1 MSNNLSWRDAL
12 KQFNDKRVQE
22 GGKYTIPKKGT
33 PEYAS
38 VRELMGEKS
47 EAVPLKPNQTVT
59 GASARSKSRSPK
71 KPTDSEEK
79 IHKAVQTLVPT
90 KDKPLW
96 VDEPKPVE
104 KTAKKQKPN
113 ILQEFEPDKDGKSV
127 LVRETHKPPTNT
139 PEVIDAAAKAAGL
152 KKSKSKKK
160 SVSTQTEAPSS
171 PKSEDFIVKLK

>member
-38 VRELMGEKS
+38 IRELMGEKS

-59 GASARSKSRSPK
+59 GQNASARSKSRSPK

-104 KTAKKQKPN
+104 KKAKKEKP
-113 ILQEFEPDKDGKSV
+113 V
-127 LVRETHKPPTNT
+127 A
-139 PEVIDAAAKAAGL
+139 PEVADVAAEAPIQ
-152 KKSKSKKK
+152 KKSKNKKK
-160 SVSTQTEAPSS
+160 NVATQTEAPSS

>member
-12 KQFNDKRVQE
+12 KQFNDKRVKE

-104 KTAKKQKPN
+104 KKGKKEKP
-113 ILQEFEPDKDGKSV
+113 V
-127 LVRETHKPPTNT
+127 A
-139 PEVIDAAAKAAGL
+139 PEVADVAAEAPIQ
-152 KKSKSKKK
+152 KKSTNKKK
-160 SVSTQTEAPSS
+160 NVATQTEPPAS
-171 PKSEDFIVKLK
+171 PKSEDFVVKLK

>member
-1 MSNNLSWRDAL
+1 M
-12 KQFNDKRVQE
+12 KQFNDKRIQE

-47 EAVPLKPNQTVT
+47 DAVALQPNQTVT
-59 GASARSKSRSPK
+59 GQSAPGKSTGKPRDTSKSRSPK
-71 KPTDSEEK
+71 KTDSEEK

-104 KTAKKQKPN
+104 KTAKKNQTSYKSSSQTRMVSWFWLRKRTNHLRIPQKR
-113 ILQEFEPDKDGKSV
+113 LM
-127 LVRETHKPPTNT
+127 RPPR
-139 PEVIDAAAKAAGL
+139 PQG
-152 KKSKSKKK
+152 
-160 SVSTQTEAPSS
+160 
-171 PKSEDFIVKLK
+171 

>member
-104 KTAKKQKPN
+104 QKAKKQKP
-113 ILQEFEPDKDGKSV
+113 DAS
-127 LVRETHKPPTNT
+127 
-139 PEVIDAAAKAAGL
+139 EVADVAAEAPGQ
-152 KKSKSKKK
+152 KKSKNKKK
-160 SVSTQTEAPSS
+160 NVATQTEPPSS

>member
-12 KQFNDKRVQE
+12 KQFNDKRVKE

-47 EAVPLKPNQTVT
+47 DAVELKPNQTVT
-59 GASARSKSRSPK
+59 GKSRESSKSRTPK
-71 KPTDSEEK
+71 KTDSEEK

-104 KTAKKQKPN
+104 KKGKKEKP
-113 ILQEFEPDKDGKSV
+113 V
-127 LVRETHKPPTNT
+127 A
-139 PEVIDAAAKAAGL
+139 PEVADVAAEAPIQ
-152 KKSKSKKK
+152 KKSKNKKK
-160 SVSTQTEAPSS
+160 NVATQTEAPSS

>member
-47 EAVPLKPNQTVT
+47 DAVELKPNQTVT
-59 GASARSKSRSPK
+59 GKSRESSKSRTPK
-71 KPTDSEEK
+71 KTDSEEK

-90 KDKPLW
+90 RDKPLW

-104 KTAKKQKPN
+104 KKGKKEKP
-113 ILQEFEPDKDGKSV
+113 V
-127 LVRETHKPPTNT
+127 A
-139 PEVIDAAAKAAGL
+139 PEVADVAAEAPIQ
-152 KKSKSKKK
+152 KKSKNKKK
-160 SVSTQTEAPSS
+160 NVATQTEPPAS

>member
-1 MSNNLSWRDAL
+1 MSSNLSWRDAL

-47 EAVPLKPNQTVT
+47 DAVSLKPNQTVT
-59 GASARSKSRSPK
+59 GQNAPGKSTGKPRETSKSRTPEK
-71 KPTDSEEK
+71 TDSEEK
-79 IHKAVQTLVPT
+79 IHKAVQALVPT

-104 KTAKKQKPN
+104 KPVA
-113 ILQEFEPDKDGKSV
+113 
-127 LVRETHKPPTNT
+127 
-139 PEVIDAAAKAAGL
+139 PEVADVAAEAPIQ
-152 KKSKSKKK
+152 KKSKNKKK
-160 SVSTQTEAPSS
+160 NVATQTEPPSS
-171 PKSEDFIVKLK
+171 PKSEDSIVKLK

>member
-1 MSNNLSWRDAL
+1 MSSNLSWRDAL

-47 EAVPLKPNQTVT
+47 DAVELKPNQTVT
-59 GASARSKSRSPK
+59 GKSRESSKSRTPK
-71 KPTDSEEK
+71 KTDSEEK

-104 KTAKKQKPN
+104 KKAKKEKP
-113 ILQEFEPDKDGKSV
+113 V
-127 LVRETHKPPTNT
+127 A
-139 PEVIDAAAKAAGL
+139 PEVADVAAEAPMQ
-152 KKSKSKKK
+152 KKSKNKNKKN
-160 SVSTQTEAPSS
+160 VATQTEPPSS
-171 PKSEDFIVKLK
+171 PKSDDFIVKLK

>member
-12 KQFNDKRVQE
+12 KQFNDKRVKE

-47 EAVPLKPNQTVT
+47 DAVELKPNQTVT
-59 GASARSKSRSPK
+59 GKSRESSKSRTPK
-71 KPTDSEEK
+71 KTDSEEK

-104 KTAKKQKPN
+104 KKAKKEKP
-113 ILQEFEPDKDGKSV
+113 V
-127 LVRETHKPPTNT
+127 A
-139 PEVIDAAAKAAGL
+139 PEVADVAAEAPIQ
-152 KKSKSKKK
+152 KKSKNKKK
-160 SVSTQTEAPSS
+160 NVATQTEPPAS

>member
-47 EAVPLKPNQTVT
+47 EAVPLKPDQTVT
-59 GASARSKSRSPK
+59 GQNASARSKSRSPK

-104 KTAKKQKPN
+104 KKAKKEKP
-113 ILQEFEPDKDGKSV
+113 V
-127 LVRETHKPPTNT
+127 A
-139 PEVIDAAAKAAGL
+139 PEVADVAAEAPIQ
-152 KKSKSKKK
+152 KKSKNKNKKN
-160 SVSTQTEAPSS
+160 VATQTEAPSS
-171 PKSEDFIVKLK
+171 PKSDDFIVKLK

>member
-96 VDEPKPVE
+96 VDEPKPIE
-104 KTAKKQKPN
+104 KKAKKEKP
-113 ILQEFEPDKDGKSV
+113 V
-127 LVRETHKPPTNT
+127 A
-139 PEVIDAAAKAAGL
+139 PEVADVAAEAPMQ
-152 KKSKSKKK
+152 KKSKNKKK
-160 SVSTQTEAPSS
+160 NVATQTEAPSS

>member
-1 MSNNLSWRDAL
+1 MSNNLSWRDAS

-90 KDKPLW
+90 GDKPLW

-104 KTAKKQKPN
+104 KKGKKEKP
-113 ILQEFEPDKDGKSV
+113 V
-127 LVRETHKPPTNT
+127 A
-139 PEVIDAAAKAAGL
+139 PEVADVAAEAPMQ
-152 KKSKSKKK
+152 KKSKNKNKKN
-160 SVSTQTEAPSS
+160 VATQTEAPFK
-171 PKSEDFIVKLK
+171 PQV

>member
-1 MSNNLSWRDAL
+1 MSNNLSWLDAL
-12 KQFNDKRVQE
+12 KQFNDKRIQE

-47 EAVPLKPNQTVT
+47 DAVELKPNQTVT
-59 GASARSKSRSPK
+59 GKSRESSKSRTPK
-71 KPTDSEEK
+71 KTDSEEK

-90 KDKPLW
+90 GDKPLW

-104 KTAKKQKPN
+104 KKGKKEKP
-113 ILQEFEPDKDGKSV
+113 V
-127 LVRETHKPPTNT
+127 A
-139 PEVIDAAAKAAGL
+139 PEVADVAAEAPIQ
-152 KKSKSKKK
+152 KKSKNKKK
-160 SVSTQTEAPSS
+160 NVATQTEPPAS

>member
-12 KQFNDKRVQE
+12 KQFKDKRIQE

-47 EAVPLKPNQTVT
+47 DAVPLKPNQTVT
-59 GASARSKSRSPK
+59 GQNASARSKSRSPK

-79 IHKAVQTLVPT
+79 IHNAVQTLVPT

-104 KTAKKQKPN
+104 KKAKK
-113 ILQEFEPDKDGKSV
+113 EKSV
-127 LVRETHKPPTNT
+127 A
-139 PEVIDAAAKAAGL
+139 PEVADVVAEAPIQ
-152 KKSKSKKK
+152 KKSKNKKK
-160 SVSTQTEAPSS
+160 NVATQTEAPSS
-171 PKSEDFIVKLK
+171 PKSEDFTVKLK

>member
-12 KQFNDKRVQE
+12 KQFNDKRVKE

-47 EAVPLKPNQTVT
+47 DAVELKPNQTVT
-59 GASARSKSRSPK
+59 GKSRESSKSRTPK
-71 KPTDSEEK
+71 KTDSEEK

-90 KDKPLW
+90 GDKPLW

-104 KTAKKQKPN
+104 KKAKKEKP
-113 ILQEFEPDKDGKSV
+113 V
-127 LVRETHKPPTNT
+127 A
-139 PEVIDAAAKAAGL
+139 PEVADVAAEAPIQ
-152 KKSKSKKK
+152 KKSKNKKK
-160 SVSTQTEAPSS
+160 NVATQTEPPAS

>member
-1 MSNNLSWRDAL
+1 MSNNLSWRDVL
-12 KQFNDKRVQE
+12 KQFNDKRIQE

-47 EAVPLKPNQTVT
+47 DAVELKPNQTVT
-59 GASARSKSRSPK
+59 GQNASARSKSRSPK

-104 KTAKKQKPN
+104 KKGKKEKP
-113 ILQEFEPDKDGKSV
+113 V
-127 LVRETHKPPTNT
+127 A
-139 PEVIDAAAKAAGL
+139 PEVADVAAEAPIQ
-152 KKSKSKKK
+152 KKSKNKKK
-160 SVSTQTEAPSS
+160 NVATQTEPPSS
-171 PKSEDFIVKLK
+171 PKSDDFVVKLK

>member
-1 MSNNLSWRDAL
+1 MSSNLSWRDAL
-12 KQFNDKRVQE
+12 KQFNDKRVKE

-47 EAVPLKPNQTVT
+47 DAVELKPNQTVT
-59 GASARSKSRSPK
+59 GKSRESSKSRTPK
-71 KPTDSEEK
+71 KTDSEEK

-104 KTAKKQKPN
+104 KKAKKQKPN
-113 ILQEFEPDKDGKSV
+113 VLQEFEPDANGKMV

-139 PEVIDAAAKAAGL
+139 PEEINKNIKTQAQEQKERGN
-152 KKSKSKKK
+152 SNG
-160 SVSTQTEAPSS
+160 STFKPQ
-171 PKSEDFIVKLK
+171 V

>member
-47 EAVPLKPNQTVT
+47 EAVPLKPDQTVT
-59 GASARSKSRSPK
+59 GQNASARSKSRSPK

-104 KTAKKQKPN
+104 KKAKKEKP
-113 ILQEFEPDKDGKSV
+113 
-127 LVRETHKPPTNT
+127 
-139 PEVIDAAAKAAGL
+139 DAPKVADVAAEAPIQ
-152 KKSKSKKK
+152 KKSKNKNKKN
-160 SVSTQTEAPSS
+160 VATQTEAPSS

>member
-1 MSNNLSWRDAL
+1 MNNNLSWRDAL
-12 KQFNDKRVQE
+12 KQFNDKRIQE

-47 EAVPLKPNQTVT
+47 DAVELKPNQTVT
-59 GASARSKSRSPK
+59 GKSRESSKSRTPK
-71 KPTDSEEK
+71 KTDSEEK

-104 KTAKKQKPN
+104 KKAKKEKP
-113 ILQEFEPDKDGKSV
+113 V
-127 LVRETHKPPTNT
+127 A
-139 PEVIDAAAKAAGL
+139 PEVADVAAEAPIQ
-152 KKSKSKKK
+152 KKSKNKKK
-160 SVSTQTEAPSS
+160 NVATQTEAPSS

>member
-12 KQFNDKRVQE
+12 KQFNDKRVKE

-47 EAVPLKPNQTVT
+47 DAVELKPNQTVT
-59 GASARSKSRSPK
+59 GKSRESSKSRTPK
-71 KPTDSEEK
+71 KTDSEEK

-96 VDEPKPVE
+96 ADEPKPVE
-104 KTAKKQKPN
+104 RKAKKQKP
-113 ILQEFEPDKDGKSV
+113 
-127 LVRETHKPPTNT
+127 
-139 PEVIDAAAKAAGL
+139 
-152 KKSKSKKK
+152 
-160 SVSTQTEAPSS
+160 
-171 PKSEDFIVKLK
+171 

>member
-12 KQFNDKRVQE
+12 KQFNDKRVKE

-47 EAVPLKPNQTVT
+47 DAVELKPNQTVT
-59 GASARSKSRSPK
+59 GKSRESSKSRTPK
-71 KPTDSEEK
+71 KTDSEEK
-79 IHKAVQTLVPT
+79 IHKAVQALVPT

-96 VDEPKPVE
+96 VDEPKPVG
-104 KTAKKQKPN
+104 KKAKKN
-113 ILQEFEPDKDGKSV
+113 ILQEFEPDENGKMV

-139 PEVIDAAAKAAGL
+139 PEMIDEAAKAAGL
-152 KKSKSKKK
+152 KKSKNKKK
-160 SVSTQTEAPSS
+160 SVSTQTEAPPS

>member
-12 KQFNDKRVQE
+12 KQFNDKRVKE

-47 EAVPLKPNQTVT
+47 DAVELKPNQTVT
-59 GASARSKSRSPK
+59 GKSRESSKSRTPK
-71 KPTDSEEK
+71 KTDSEEK
-79 IHKAVQTLVPT
+79 IHKAVQTLVST

-104 KTAKKQKPN
+104 KKGKKEKP
-113 ILQEFEPDKDGKSV
+113 V
-127 LVRETHKPPTNT
+127 A
-139 PEVIDAAAKAAGL
+139 PEVADVAAEAPIQ
-152 KKSKSKKK
+152 KKSKNKKK
-160 SVSTQTEAPSS
+160 NVATQTEAPSS

>member
-12 KQFNDKRVQE
+12 KQFNDKRVKE

-47 EAVPLKPNQTVT
+47 DAVELKPNQTVT
-59 GASARSKSRSPK
+59 GKSRESSKSRTPK
-71 KPTDSEEK
+71 KTDSEEK

-104 KTAKKQKPN
+104 KKGKKEKP
-113 ILQEFEPDKDGKSV
+113 V
-127 LVRETHKPPTNT
+127 A
-139 PEVIDAAAKAAGL
+139 PEVADVAAEAPIQ
-152 KKSKSKKK
+152 KKSKNKKK
-160 SVSTQTEAPSS
+160 NVATQTEPPAS

>member
-38 VRELMGEKS
+38 IRELMGEKS

-59 GASARSKSRSPK
+59 GQNASARSKSRSPK
-71 KPTDSEEK
+71 KLTDSEEK

-104 KTAKKQKPN
+104 KKAKKEKP
-113 ILQEFEPDKDGKSV
+113 V
-127 LVRETHKPPTNT
+127 A
-139 PEVIDAAAKAAGL
+139 PEVADVAAEAPMQ
-152 KKSKSKKK
+152 KKSKNKKK
-160 SVSTQTEAPSS
+160 NVATQTEAPSS

>member
-47 EAVPLKPNQTVT
+47 DAVPLKPNQTVT
-59 GASARSKSRSPK
+59 GQNASARSKSRSPK

-104 KTAKKQKPN
+104 KKAKKEKP
-113 ILQEFEPDKDGKSV
+113 V
-127 LVRETHKPPTNT
+127 A
-139 PEVIDAAAKAAGL
+139 PEVADVAAEAPIQ
-152 KKSKSKKK
+152 KKSKNKKK
-160 SVSTQTEAPSS
+160 NVATQTEPPAS

>member
-38 VRELMGEKS
+38 IRELMGEKS

-59 GASARSKSRSPK
+59 GQNASARSKSRSPK

-96 VDEPKPVE
+96 ADEPKPVE
-104 KTAKKQKPN
+104 KKVKKQKP
-113 ILQEFEPDKDGKSV
+113 DA
-127 LVRETHKPPTNT
+127 
-139 PEVIDAAAKAAGL
+139 PEVADVAAEAPVQ
-152 KKSKSKKK
+152 KKSKNKKK
-160 SVSTQTEAPSS
+160 NVATQTEAPAS

>member
-104 KTAKKQKPN
+104 KKAKKEKP
-113 ILQEFEPDKDGKSV
+113 V
-127 LVRETHKPPTNT
+127 A
-139 PEVIDAAAKAAGL
+139 PEVADVAAEAPVQ
-152 KKSKSKKK
+152 KKSKNKKK
-160 SVSTQTEAPSS
+160 NVATQTEAPSS